1 MVNQMKTNIFQVVM
15 MSLLVFSACGKEEKR
30 ETTSEVGPPKPGGGS
45 TGTGN
50 ANNGKSADGKVG
62 SLGPGSSGATGSGK
76 GSASTGSSD
85 NKLGL
90 EGIWMSPCF
99 RDKNGSTTSADYYNF
114 RADGFVTQVIIF
126 FESDKCA
133 PNTELFAVAPIG
145 SYTLGESEE
154 GLSPLDIQITKQ
166 LVVLYDPRLVEEF
179 NKLEYYGYSDWV
191 LNETKDVMGR
201 TDPNGKV
208 VESNFFYNNVK
219 IENDQLLMTEFSTD
233 PSDRS
238 EEIISQVTYTRR
250 QTNLLNKMK
259 TVLDEGKIRAL

>member
-1 MVNQMKTNIFQVVM
+1 MVNQMKTNIFQVFM
-15 MSLLVFSACGKEEKR
+15 MSFLVFFFACGKEEKR
-30 ETTSEVGPPKPGGGS
+30 ETTKEVGPPKPGAGS
-45 TGTGN
+45 SGTSN
-50 ANNGKSADGKVG
+50 ANGAGAGGKVG
-62 SLGPGSSGATGSGK
+62 SLGPGSSRGTGVGE
-76 GSASTGSSD
+76 GSANSEAAE
-85 NKLGL
+85 NKLGF

-145 SYTLGESEE
+145 RYTLGEPEE

-208 VESNFFYNNVK
+208 VESNFFYNNVR
-219 IENDQLLMTEFSTD
+219 IENNQLLMTEFSTD
-233 PSDRS
+233 PSNRS
-238 EEIISQVTYTRR
+238 EDIVSQVTYTRR

-259 TVLDEGKIRAL
+259 TVLDVGKIRAL